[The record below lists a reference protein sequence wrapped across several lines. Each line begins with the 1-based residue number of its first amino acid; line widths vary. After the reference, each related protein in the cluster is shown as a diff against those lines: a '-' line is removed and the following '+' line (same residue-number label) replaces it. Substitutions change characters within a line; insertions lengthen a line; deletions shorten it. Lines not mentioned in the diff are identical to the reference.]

1 MGASLTLPSPLSSDW
16 ERPGRGMAAPSP
28 SSSVSYSARHP
39 PPHLCSDAGIREV
52 GRVPGTLVLGGAGAG
67 GWLSQG
73 RVLGCV
79 GRGVCARVK
88 WGGRFPSSSSS
99 WEEEKS

>member
-1 MGASLTLPSPLSSDW
+1 MGASLILPSPPQLRLGKTREGDGGSLPFLLGLLLS
-16 ERPGRGMAAPSP
+16 
-28 SSSVSYSARHP
+28 P
-39 PPHLCSDAGIREV
+39 PPPTPSLFRRGDPGSWES
-52 GRVPGTLVLGGAGAG
+52 PGTVVLGGAGAG

-88 WGGRFPSSSSS
+88 GGGRFPSSSSS